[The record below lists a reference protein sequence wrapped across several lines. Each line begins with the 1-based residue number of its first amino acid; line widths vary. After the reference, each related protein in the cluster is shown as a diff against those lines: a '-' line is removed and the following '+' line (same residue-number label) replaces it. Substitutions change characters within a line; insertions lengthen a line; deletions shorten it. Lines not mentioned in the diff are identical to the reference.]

1 MMVNLVF
8 LVGIDIEECA
18 CDEYG
23 GGDDGGGNGGDCSL
37 CGQSYVFGNDVICDG
52 CVSCVC
58 EGKC

>member
-23 GGDDGGGNGGDCSL
+23 DWIKDELYTILTGEDTGDEQVVVTY
-37 CGQSYVFGNDVICDG
+37 CGELN
-52 CVSCVC
+52 
-58 EGKC
+58 EWLTEE